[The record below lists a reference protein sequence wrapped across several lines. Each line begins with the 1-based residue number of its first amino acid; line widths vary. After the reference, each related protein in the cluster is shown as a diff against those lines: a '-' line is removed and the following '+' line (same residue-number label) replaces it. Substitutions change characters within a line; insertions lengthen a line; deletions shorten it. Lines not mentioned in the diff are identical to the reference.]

1 MRISS
6 THVYLTG
13 LAHPIRPDSYVKMDN
28 FYTPTVY
35 EKGAEVVG
43 TARKL
48 IKNWM
53 PLTFVVTLMK

>member
-1 MRISS
+1 
-6 THVYLTG
+6 VYLTG